1 MLKGDDKL
9 APKLA
14 LKTATYT
21 AAVLIPLQIF
31 AGDMHGLNTLEH
43 QPQKVAAMEG
53 LWETT
58 EGAPLLLFAIPD
70 EESKE
75 NHFEIPIPYGASLI
89 LTHELKGEIKGLNE
103 FEGEHPPV
111 APVFLVLESWWAWAC

>member
-1 MLKGDDKL
+1 
-9 APKLA
+9 
-14 LKTATYT
+14 
-21 AAVLIPLQIF
+21 
-31 AGDMHGLNTLEH
+31 MHGLNTLEH

-75 NHFEIPIPYGASLI
+75 NYFEIPIPYGASLI
-89 LTHELKGEIKGLNE
+89 LTHELKGEI
-103 FEGEHPPV
+103 
-111 APVFLVLESWWAWAC
+111 